1 MKFRSIVLFILAA
14 VVIASVITVILC
26 PFWWMDPYYH
36 LIYSMN
42 KGNGN
47 NTINSIVEQTIIYN
61 QSPDRITKIALIITQ
76 DFSDPWW
83 PYQWEDR
90 FCPKDLSPSYW
101 WCSPYYGTP
110 FYRIYGENV
119 TFAYPY
125 YVDKLG
131 RVTVREPNDLS
142 VSPEWIAYQKAGTC
156 QQISVY
162 FNETV
167 NRSGFISRV
176 VASNASSGYDHV
188 WTEIQVNGSWRV
200 FDIQQ
205 FGLSNGSE
213 LENSCYWNADP
224 KDYPKCIN
232 DMNVTVYTL
241 DLTNNCLGNNIT
253 ISYFPES

>member
-1 MKFRSIVLFILAA
+1 VKFRLIVFFILAA
-14 VVIASVITVILC
+14 LVIASVITVILC

-36 LIYSMN
+36 VIYSMN
-42 KGNGN
+42 KENGN
-47 NTINSIVEQTIIYN
+47 NTINSIVEQTKIYN
-61 QSPDRITKIALIITQ
+61 QSPDRITKIALVITQ

-83 PYQWEDR
+83 PYQGKDR
-90 FCPKDLSPSYW
+90 FCPKNSGPSYW

-110 FYRIYGENV
+110 FYSIYGENV

-156 QQISVY
+156 QQISVF

-167 NRSGFISRV
+167 NRSGFVSRV
-176 VASNASSGYDHV
+176 VTASGYDHV
-188 WTEIQVNGSWRV
+188 WTEIQINGAWRV

-205 FGLSNGSE
+205 FGQVNGSGI
-213 LENSCYWNADP
+213 ENSCYWNADP
-224 KDYPKCIN
+224 KCYPKCIN
-232 DMNVTVYTL
+232 QTNISVYTL
-241 DLTNNCLGNNIT
+241 DLSNVSLGSDIT
-253 ISYFPES
+253 SLYFPKND